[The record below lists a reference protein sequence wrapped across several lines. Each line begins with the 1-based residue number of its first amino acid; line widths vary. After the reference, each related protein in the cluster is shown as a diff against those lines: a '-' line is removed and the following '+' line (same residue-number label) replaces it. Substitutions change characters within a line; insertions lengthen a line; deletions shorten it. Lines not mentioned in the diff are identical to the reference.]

1 MLNPKISA
9 VFAPAS
15 DLSVHILKLI
25 KEFQRL
31 SRTDKYHDFLKSKLE
46 IEGVKVDNN
55 DSVLLRTLEVYLRSE
70 DSASSIRIVGTGE

>member
-1 MLNPKISA
+1 MGGRGAYTEGKQ
-9 VFAPAS
+9 
-15 DLSVHILKLI
+15 
-25 KEFQRL
+25 E
-31 SRTDKYHDFLKSKLE
+31 KYVYSTVGE

>member
-1 MLNPKISA
+1 MMK
-9 VFAPAS
+9 